1 MIYPMMVSV
10 DLASLRHIGA
20 RPKGLTITVVVN
32 WLIKPFTMAAL
43 GLLFFEVFFRSWVDP
58 ADAREYVAGMILLG
72 AAPCTAMVFVWSQL
86 TRGDATYTLMQV
98 SVNDL
103 IMVFAFAP
111 LVALFLGVADVI
123 VPWPSPSVSSAWR
136 AGPLSRPWWVCS
148 SKFP

>member
-1 MIYPMMVSV
+1 
-10 DLASLRHIGA
+10 
-20 RPKGLTITVVVN
+20 
-32 WLIKPFTMAAL
+32 
-43 GLLFFEVFFRSWVDP
+43 
-58 ADAREYVAGMILLG
+58 MILLG